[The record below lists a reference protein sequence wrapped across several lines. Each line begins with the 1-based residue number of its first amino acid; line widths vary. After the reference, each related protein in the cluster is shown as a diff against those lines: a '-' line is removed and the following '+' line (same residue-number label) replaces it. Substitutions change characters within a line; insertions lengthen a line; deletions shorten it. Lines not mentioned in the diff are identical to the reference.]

1 MPDKN
6 TSPTRFLATSLQRN
20 TALAVLCLLALF
32 WSAVAWNHQDA
43 EQRALEEIR
52 RETATLAL
60 LFANDVDNKFRSV
73 DHGLLA
79 LRRVWVSSPAE
90 MDNEAKEH
98 IDYLVDSVLQV
109 GIIGADGNLVYSN
122 LGLPKEPLFLGER
135 EHFKVHTGGLQDQLF
150 VSRPLKGKVSG
161 QWSIQL
167 SRPIFRG
174 AQFAGVVV
182 ISVDPNYFVKFY
194 QNAGMG
200 KDGAASMIR
209 DTGEVMARSSGQDK
223 FIGKQV
229 KPSPYADPG
238 APLQGSFRRKAQVDG
253 IERLSSYYR
262 LPQYGLTVVVGPSLS
277 ERLVPLHSQQRE
289 IMVAAALITALVL
302 LMAGLLMR
310 AASRKEVAHQVLLK
324 AEAAARDSNQRL
336 NEIIWGTHV
345 GTWEWNVQTGA
356 VECNERCVEMLG
368 YTLAELAPLSVET
381 WRALMH
387 PDDAKLTSDLLAQ
400 CFSRELGT
408 YECHIRIRHK
418 DGHWVWVSARGRVM
432 EWAADGKPLRMAG
445 THHDISER
453 KQAEEALRQSE
464 IYASAIVQT
473 TPACVKLVA
482 RDGTLLAMNA
492 AGLAMIEA
500 SSEQAVI
507 GRSVYGLLAPSCLVA
522 FKDFNERVCG
532 GASGSLE
539 FELIGLKGARRWMET
554 RAVPF
559 QMAAG
564 AEPVQLAITHDI
576 TDRKQ
581 VEEKILHMA
590 QHDPL
595 TGLANRALF
604 ARQLRRDLA
613 DARPDQTRLAL
624 LFMDLDKFKPVNDQ
638 HGHAVGDLLLQA
650 VAQRL
655 RACVRDSDILARIGG
670 DEFVALLRDVADEP
684 VALAVAEK
692 IRASLDQP
700 FALEGHC
707 LNISCSVGVALYP
720 QHGVDYL
727 TLSKNADHAMY
738 QAKERQ
744 RNQVVLYQVP
754 QI

>member
-6 TSPTRFLATSLQRN
+6 TSPTRFLATSLQRSA
-20 TALAVLCLLALF
+20 ALAVLAVLALL
-32 WSAVAWNHQDA
+32 WSAVAWNHQNSEHRELA
-43 EQRALEEIR
+43 EIR

-109 GIIGADGNLVYSN
+109 AIIGADGHLVYSS

-135 EHFKVHTGGLQDQLF
+135 EHFKVHASGLQDKLF
-150 VSRPLKGKVSG
+150 VSRPLQGKVSG

-167 SRPIFRG
+167 SRPVFRE
-174 AQFAGVVV
+174 AEFVGVVV
-182 ISVDPNYFVKFY
+182 ISVDPDYFVKFY
-194 QNAGMG
+194 QTAGMG
-200 KDGAASMIR
+200 SDGSASMIR
-209 DTGEVMARSSGQDK
+209 DTGEVMARSGQQGAY
-223 FIGKQV
+223 IGQLIT
-229 KPSPYADPG
+229 PSPYADPG
-238 APLQGSFRRKAQVDG
+238 APQEGIFRRKYQTDG
-253 IERLSSYYR
+253 IERLSSYFR
-262 LPQYGLTVVVGPSLS
+262 LPQYGLTVVVGPSLD
-277 ERLVPLHSQQRE
+277 ERLAPLHSQQRE

-368 YTLAELAPLSVET
+368 YTLAELAPISIET
-381 WRALMH
+381 WRSLVH
-387 PDDAKLTSDLLAQ
+387 PDDAQLTRDLLAQ
-400 CFSRELGT
+400 CFSHELGT
-408 YECHIRIRHK
+408 YECYVRVRHK

-453 KQAEEALRQSE
+453 KQAEEALHQSE

-482 RDGTLLAMNA
+482 RAGTLLSMNA

-500 SSEQAVI
+500 SSEQEVI
-507 GRSVYGLLAPSCLVA
+507 GRSVYGLLTPQHRAA
-522 FKDFNERVCG
+522 YKEFNERVCG
-532 GASGSLE
+532 GVPGSLE
-539 FELIGLKGARRWMET
+539 YELIGLQGARRWMET

-559 QMAAG
+559 QMAVG

-576 TDRKQ
+576 TARKQ
-581 VEEKILHMA
+581 AEEKILHMA
-590 QHDPL
+590 QHDLL

-604 ARQLRRDLA
+604 ADRLRRDLTHA
-613 DARPDQTRLAL
+613 QPDRTRLAL
-624 LFMDLDKFKPVNDQ
+624 LFIDLDKFKPVNDQ
-638 HGHAVGDLLLQA
+638 HGHAMGDLLLQA

-655 RACVRDSDILARIGG
+655 RACVRDSDVLARIGG
-670 DEFVALLRDVADEP
+670 DEFVVLLCDVADEP

-692 IRASLDQP
+692 IRASLEQP
-700 FALEGHC
+700 FVLEGHH

-744 RNQVVLYQVP
+744 RNQVVVYQVP
-754 QI
+754 KT